1 MGIAKGDTVVHAG
14 KPEWGPGDVL
24 SVEGATHEGKP
35 VQRVT
40 IRFARAG
47 LKTLSTAFAELRPAP
62 ATGKVPTSGGSE
74 SLPSNPVMAGVAKPA
89 EASHVQQV
97 NVAMVEPDPDFAV
110 DITAEALQKL
120 PEAASDPF
128 LPLIARLKATLAV
141 YKYAESP
148 AGLIDWAVTQ
158 TALRD
163 PLSKYSRHDL
173 EVAFERFRIS
183 VDNHLRKLLPLA
195 RKESPKEVD
204 ALLAGA
210 SSGARQAMRRV
221 DIGR

>member
-1 MGIAKGDTVVHAG
+1 MAIVKGDTVVHAG

-24 SVEGATHEGKP
+24 AVEGASHEGKP

-40 IRFARAG
+40 VRFARAG

-62 ATGKVPTSGGSE
+62 AKTGRVAVPAVRSQPPSPSPAPVGIERPAPAIASG
-74 SLPSNPVMAGVAKPA
+74 AI
-89 EASHVQQV
+89 
-97 NVAMVEPDPDFAV
+97 EPDPDFAV
-110 DITAEALQKL
+110 DTSAEALQKL
-120 PEAASDPF
+120 PEQATDPF

-148 AGLIDWAVTQ
+148 GGLIDWAVTQ

-163 PLSKYSRHDL
+163 PLATFSRHDL

-195 RKESPKEVD
+195 RKDSPREVE
-204 ALLAGA
+204 ALLGTA
-210 SSGARQAMRRV
+210 SHGARQAVRRV